1 MRGIGAVIHFRSPT
15 PGSTSA
21 PDFSGMWGSI
31 RDWFALSAQDEAA
44 QCFRA
49 IYQPDEGMSPPD
61 RLKHFL
67 RLKALASPGRQANFT
82 AERIPGT
89 GETICM
95 IASGKNSDFPS
106 VTLHLSDQE
115 WHSTQHQKG
124 AVDSPR
130 SSVSDDNQTATVTGT
145 GGSVEA
151 RPKGSPITRTQIQA
165 WQELSPEAKR
175 ETGGWKVWA
184 QSQGISVNSA
194 GACLTNTGVTP
205 KGAIRL
211 QPPGERGSSIT
222 NAQIQVW
229 RDLPQEAKREAGGWK
244 VWAQTQ
250 GININSA
257 GACLTNTGLTPRG
270 AIRLQPPGERGTPIT
285 NQQIRAWQDLS
296 LEAKREAGGWIR
308 WAQSQRINIDSAS
321 TCLTH
326 TGLTPRGA
334 VRLHP
339 PGERGTPIT
348 NQQIRAWQ
356 DLPQEAKREAGGWIK
371 WAQAQ
376 GITTGSAGI
385 FLTNSGLTPFG
396 TERLKPP
403 GERGTPITNQQIRM
417 WSDLPQEAKHEAG
430 GWMTWAQ
437 AQGIDINSASACLTN
452 TGLKPR
458 GAIRL
463 QPSWERGS
471 PITEAQLLAW
481 LNMSPEERR
490 TSGGWATWA
499 QSQGINVGS
508 AGTYL
513 TNTGLTPRGAVR
525 LQPPGERGTPIT
537 DQQIRAWKDL
547 PQEAKRKAGGGITW
561 AQSQGINV
569 GSAGAYLTN
578 TGLTPRGAIRLQPPG
593 ERGTPLT
600 NQQIRAWQDLPQEA
614 KREAGGRI
622 KWALAQGITIG
633 SAGIFLTNSGLTP
646 FGTERL
652 KPPGERGTPITN
664 QQIRMWRD
672 LPQEAKHKAGGWMT
686 WAQAQGIDINSA
698 SAYLTNTGLKL
709 TGVIRLQPPGE
720 RGSPITEAQHLAWLN
735 MSPEERRTSGGWAT
749 WAQARRISYISA
761 RKYLAPTDS
770 EMPSR
775 GISRPSP
782 PSTVTSDSPQ
792 ASTSAATTT
801 GDKIAV
807 SMSAPPEC
815 SGEKRSLPSTKA
827 DISAPP
833 AKHIKEEEDD
843 VTCRTHQINNN
854 LPILQHWRDPAI
866 SVMAR
871 AEGRIETLQVTRW
884 GPLFNPLPRKIKARI
899 NQDIRWFL
907 QNEGSHD
914 ARMNAMMSV
923 AIPLD
928 DIDGYRGRAVYA
940 RTNLA
945 AFTVLG
951 PYSGRLLDSETVRCE
966 YEKEYGREASNYYF
980 ATRSQ
985 ERLVSAWPE
994 GNILSLLNSPVFTHR
1009 TAETEARQNV
1019 SAVLVGKNIHFFLT
1033 TRDVRAGEELW
1044 FDYGPDYR
1052 HFEPGEALRSASVKE
1067 EPSSPEEG

>member
-21 PDFSGMWGSI
+21 PDFSGMWSSI

-49 IYQPDEGMSPPD
+49 FYQPDEGMSPPD

-82 AERIPGT
+82 AERILGT

-115 WHSTQHQKG
+115 WHSTQHQKE

-151 RPKGSPITRTQIQA
+151 RPKGSPITRAQIQA

-184 QSQGISVNSA
+184 QSQGINIGSA
-194 GACLTNTGVTP
+194 GTCLTNTGLRP
-205 KGAIRL
+205 RGAIRL

-229 RDLPQEAKREAGGWK
+229 RDLPQEAKREAGGWIK
-244 VWAQTQ
+244 WAQAQ
-250 GININSA
+250 GINIGSA

-270 AIRLQPPGERGTPIT
+270 AIRLQPPGERGTPII
-285 NQQIRAWQDLS
+285 NMQIQAWQDLP

-308 WAQSQRINIDSAS
+308 WAQAQGINIDSAS
-321 TCLTH
+321 ACLTN
-326 TGLTPRGA
+326 TGLTPSGA
-334 VRLHP
+334 IRLQP

-356 DLPQEAKREAGGWIK
+356 DLPLEAKNEAGGCIK

-376 GITTGSAGI
+376 GINIGSTRM

-403 GERGTPITNQQIRM
+403 GERG
-417 WSDLPQEAKHEAG
+417 
-430 GWMTWAQ
+430 
-437 AQGIDINSASACLTN
+437 
-452 TGLKPR
+452 
-458 GAIRL
+458 
-463 QPSWERGS
+463 S

-481 LNMSPEERR
+481 LNMSP
-490 TSGGWATWA
+490 
-499 QSQGINVGS
+499 
-508 AGTYL
+508 
-513 TNTGLTPRGAVR
+513 
-525 LQPPGERGTPIT
+525 
-537 DQQIRAWKDL
+537 D
-547 PQEAKRKAGGGITW
+547 
-561 AQSQGINV
+561 
-569 GSAGAYLTN
+569 
-578 TGLTPRGAIRLQPPG
+578 
-593 ERGTPLT
+593 
-600 NQQIRAWQDLPQEA
+600 
-614 KREAGGRI
+614 
-622 KWALAQGITIG
+622 
-633 SAGIFLTNSGLTP
+633 
-646 FGTERL
+646 
-652 KPPGERGTPITN
+652 
-664 QQIRMWRD
+664 
-672 LPQEAKHKAGGWMT
+672 
-686 WAQAQGIDINSA
+686 
-698 SAYLTNTGLKL
+698 
-709 TGVIRLQPPGE
+709 
-720 RGSPITEAQHLAWLN
+720 
-735 MSPEERRTSGGWAT
+735 ERRTSGGWAT
-749 WAQARRISYISA
+749 WAQARGISYISA

-775 GISRPSP
+775 GTSRPSP
-782 PSTVTSDSPQ
+782 PTTVTSDSPQ

-801 GDKIAV
+801 GDEIAV
-807 SMSAPPEC
+807 SVSTPPER
-815 SGEKRSLPSTKA
+815 SGEKRSLPSTKE

-833 AKHIKEEEDD
+833 AKQIKEEEDD
-843 VTCRTHQINNN
+843 VTWLTHQINNN
-854 LPILQHWRDPAI
+854 LPILRHWRDPAI
-866 SVMAR
+866 SVMAQ

-884 GPLFNPLPRKIKARI
+884 GPLFNLLSRQTKARI
-899 NQDIRWFL
+899 NQNIRWFL
-907 QNEGSHD
+907 QNEGKHD

-928 DIDGYRGRAVYA
+928 DSDGYRGRTVYA

-951 PYSGRLLDSETVRCE
+951 PYSGRLLDSEKVRCE
-966 YEKEYGREASNYYF
+966 YEKKYGKESGNYYF

-994 GNILSLLNSPVFTHR
+994 GNILSLINSPVFTHR

-1019 SAVLVGKNIHFFLT
+1019 SAVLVGKNIHFYVT
-1033 TRDVRAGEELW
+1033 TRDISAGEELW
-1044 FDYGPDYR
+1044 FDYGPDYQ
-1052 HFEPGEALRSASVKE
+1052 HFESGEALRSAQVKE

>member
-21 PDFSGMWGSI
+21 PDFSGMWSSI

-49 IYQPDEGMSPPD
+49 FYQPDEGMSPPD

-82 AERIPGT
+82 AERILGT

-115 WHSTQHQKG
+115 WHSTQHQKE

-151 RPKGSPITRTQIQA
+151 RPKGSPITRAQIQA

-184 QSQGISVNSA
+184 QSQGINIGSA
-194 GACLTNTGVTP
+194 GTCLTNTGLRP
-205 KGAIRL
+205 RGAIRL

-229 RDLPQEAKREAGGWK
+229 RDLPQEAKREAGGWIK
-244 VWAQTQ
+244 WAQAQ
-250 GININSA
+250 GINIGSA

-270 AIRLQPPGERGTPIT
+270 AIRLQPPGERGTPII
-285 NQQIRAWQDLS
+285 NMQIQAWQDLP

-308 WAQSQRINIDSAS
+308 WAQAQGINIDSAS
-321 TCLTH
+321 ACLTN
-326 TGLTPRGA
+326 TGLTPSGA
-334 VRLHP
+334 IRLQP

-356 DLPQEAKREAGGWIK
+356 DLPLEAKNEAGGCIK

-376 GITTGSAGI
+376 GINIGSTRM

-403 GERGTPITNQQIRM
+403 GERGTPITNQQIRA
-417 WSDLPQEAKHEAG
+417 WQDLPLEAKREAG

-437 AQGIDINSASACLTN
+437 AQSIDIYSASAYLTN
-452 TGLKPR
+452 TGLKSQ
-458 GAIRL
+458 GVVRL
-463 QPSWERGS
+463 QPPGERGS

-481 LNMSPEERR
+481 LNMSP
-490 TSGGWATWA
+490 
-499 QSQGINVGS
+499 
-508 AGTYL
+508 
-513 TNTGLTPRGAVR
+513 
-525 LQPPGERGTPIT
+525 
-537 DQQIRAWKDL
+537 D
-547 PQEAKRKAGGGITW
+547 
-561 AQSQGINV
+561 
-569 GSAGAYLTN
+569 
-578 TGLTPRGAIRLQPPG
+578 
-593 ERGTPLT
+593 
-600 NQQIRAWQDLPQEA
+600 
-614 KREAGGRI
+614 
-622 KWALAQGITIG
+622 
-633 SAGIFLTNSGLTP
+633 
-646 FGTERL
+646 
-652 KPPGERGTPITN
+652 
-664 QQIRMWRD
+664 
-672 LPQEAKHKAGGWMT
+672 
-686 WAQAQGIDINSA
+686 
-698 SAYLTNTGLKL
+698 
-709 TGVIRLQPPGE
+709 
-720 RGSPITEAQHLAWLN
+720 
-735 MSPEERRTSGGWAT
+735 ERRTSGGWAT
-749 WAQARRISYISA
+749 WAQARGISYISA

-775 GISRPSP
+775 GTSRPSP
-782 PSTVTSDSPQ
+782 PTTVTSDSPQ

-801 GDKIAV
+801 GDEIAV
-807 SMSAPPEC
+807 SVSTPPER
-815 SGEKRSLPSTKA
+815 SGEKRSLPSTKE

-833 AKHIKEEEDD
+833 AKQIKEEEDD
-843 VTCRTHQINNN
+843 VTWLTHQINNN
-854 LPILQHWRDPAI
+854 LPILRHWRDPAI
-866 SVMAR
+866 SVMAQ

-884 GPLFNPLPRKIKARI
+884 GPLFNLLSRQTKARI
-899 NQDIRWFL
+899 NQNIRWFL
-907 QNEGSHD
+907 QNEGKHD

-928 DIDGYRGRAVYA
+928 DSDGYRGRTVYA

-951 PYSGRLLDSETVRCE
+951 PYSGRLLDSEKVRCE
-966 YEKEYGREASNYYF
+966 YEKKYGKESGNYYF
-980 ATRSQ
+980 
-985 ERLVSAWPE
+985 
-994 GNILSLLNSPVFTHR
+994 
-1009 TAETEARQNV
+1009 
-1019 SAVLVGKNIHFFLT
+1019 
-1033 TRDVRAGEELW
+1033 
-1044 FDYGPDYR
+1044 
-1052 HFEPGEALRSASVKE
+1052 
-1067 EPSSPEEG
+1067 

>member
-175 ETGGWKVWA
+175 EAGGWIRWA
-184 QSQGISVNSA
+184 QAQGINIDNARNYLTHTGLTSR
-194 GACLTNTGVTP
+194 GAV
-205 KGAIRL
+205 RL
-211 QPPGERGSSIT
+211 QLPGERGSSIT

-229 RDLPQEAKREAGGWK
+229 RALPQEAKYEAGGWK

-250 GININSA
+250 GISINSA

-270 AIRLQPPGERGTPIT
+270 AIRLQPPGERGTSMT
-285 NQQIRAWQDLS
+285 NQQIRAWQDLP

-308 WAQSQRINIDSAS
+308 WAQAQGINIDNARNY
-321 TCLTH
+321 LTH
-326 TGLTPRGA
+326 IGLTSRGA
-334 VRLHP
+334 VRLQP

-356 DLPQEAKREAGGWIK
+356 DLPQEAKREAGGWIP
-371 WAQAQ
+371 WVQTQ
-376 GITTGSAGI
+376 GIS
-385 FLTNSGLTPFG
+385 
-396 TERLKPP
+396 
-403 GERGTPITNQQIRM
+403 
-417 WSDLPQEAKHEAG
+417 
-430 GWMTWAQ
+430 
-437 AQGIDINSASACLTN
+437 INSASAC
-452 TGLKPR
+452 
-458 GAIRL
+458 
-463 QPSWERGS
+463 
-471 PITEAQLLAW
+471 
-481 LNMSPEERR
+481 
-490 TSGGWATWA
+490 
-499 QSQGINVGS
+499 
-508 AGTYL
+508 L

-525 LQPPGERGTPIT
+525 LQPPGERGTPMT
-537 DQQIRAWKDL
+537 NQQIRAWKDL
-547 PQEAKRKAGGGITW
+547 P
-561 AQSQGINV
+561 
-569 GSAGAYLTN
+569 L
-578 TGLTPRGAIRLQPPG
+578 
-593 ERGTPLT
+593 
-600 NQQIRAWQDLPQEA
+600 EA
-614 KREAGGRI
+614 KREAGGC
-622 KWALAQGITIG
+622 KVWAQTQGINIDI
-633 SAGIFLTNSGLTP
+633 ARNYLTHTGLTSR
-646 FGTERL
+646 GAVRL
-652 KPPGERGTPITN
+652 QPPGERGTPITN
-664 QQIRMWRD
+664 QQIRAWQD
-672 LPQEAKHKAGGWMT
+672 LPLEAKREAGGWKV
-686 WAQAQGIDINSA
+686 WAQTQGISINSA
-698 SAYLTNTGLKL
+698 RAYLTHAGL
-709 TGVIRLQPPGE
+709 TYQGAVRLQPPGE

-749 WAQARRISYISA
+749 WAQAQGISYISA

-775 GISRPSP
+775 GTSRPSP

-801 GDKIAV
+801 GDEIAV
-807 SMSAPPEC
+807 SVSAPPEC

-843 VTCRTHQINNN
+843 VTWRTHQINNN

-928 DIDGYRGRAVYA
+928 DNGGYRGRTVYA

-980 ATRSQ
+980 ATGSQ
-985 ERLVSAWPE
+985 ERIVSGFPQ

-1033 TRDVRAGEELW
+1033 TRNVRAGEELW
-1044 FDYGPDYR
+1044 FDYGPDYQ
-1052 HFEPGEALRSASVKE
+1052 HFEPGEALRSSSVKE

>member
-1 MRGIGAVIHFRSPT
+1 
-15 PGSTSA
+15 
-21 PDFSGMWGSI
+21 MWSSI

-82 AERIPGT
+82 AERILGT

-115 WHSTQHQKG
+115 WHSTQHQKE

-151 RPKGSPITRTQIQA
+151 HPKGSSITRSQIQA

-184 QSQGISVNSA
+184 QTQGINIRSA
-194 GACLTNTGVTP
+194 GACLTNTGLRP
-205 KGAIRL
+205 RGAVRL

-229 RDLPQEAKREAGGWK
+229 RDLPQEAKY
-244 VWAQTQ
+244 
-250 GININSA
+250 
-257 GACLTNTGLTPRG
+257 
-270 AIRLQPPGERGTPIT
+270 
-285 NQQIRAWQDLS
+285 
-296 LEAKREAGGWIR
+296 
-308 WAQSQRINIDSAS
+308 
-321 TCLTH
+321 
-326 TGLTPRGA
+326 
-334 VRLHP
+334 
-339 PGERGTPIT
+339 
-348 NQQIRAWQ
+348 
-356 DLPQEAKREAGGWIK
+356 
-371 WAQAQ
+371 
-376 GITTGSAGI
+376 
-385 FLTNSGLTPFG
+385 
-396 TERLKPP
+396 
-403 GERGTPITNQQIRM
+403 
-417 WSDLPQEAKHEAG
+417 EAG

-437 AQGIDINSASACLTN
+437 AQGISIHSASSYLTN
-452 TGLKPR
+452 TGLKLK
-458 GAIRL
+458 GVIRL
-463 QPSWERGS
+463 QPPGERGS

-499 QSQGINVGS
+499 Q
-508 AGTYL
+508 
-513 TNTGLTPRGAVR
+513 
-525 LQPPGERGTPIT
+525 
-537 DQQIRAWKDL
+537 
-547 PQEAKRKAGGGITW
+547 
-561 AQSQGINV
+561 
-569 GSAGAYLTN
+569 
-578 TGLTPRGAIRLQPPG
+578 
-593 ERGTPLT
+593 
-600 NQQIRAWQDLPQEA
+600 
-614 KREAGGRI
+614 
-622 KWALAQGITIG
+622 AQG
-633 SAGIFLTNSGLTP
+633 
-646 FGTERL
+646 
-652 KPPGERGTPITN
+652 
-664 QQIRMWRD
+664 
-672 LPQEAKHKAGGWMT
+672 
-686 WAQAQGIDINSA
+686 
-698 SAYLTNTGLKL
+698 
-709 TGVIRLQPPGE
+709 
-720 RGSPITEAQHLAWLN
+720 
-735 MSPEERRTSGGWAT
+735 
-749 WAQARRISYISA
+749 ISYISA

-782 PSTVTSDSPQ
+782 PSTVTSDSLQ

-807 SMSAPPEC
+807 SVSAPPEC

-833 AKHIKEEEDD
+833 AKQIKEEEDD

-884 GPLFNPLPRKIKARI
+884 GPLFNPLPRQTKARI

-907 QNEGSHD
+907 QNEGKHD
-914 ARMNAMMSV
+914 ARMNAMISV

-928 DIDGYRGRAVYA
+928 DSDGYRGRTVYA

-951 PYSGRLLDSETVRCE
+951 PYSGRLLDSEKVRCE
-966 YEKEYGREASNYYF
+966 YEKEYGKEAGNYYF

-994 GNILSLLNSPVFTHR
+994 GNLLSLLNSPVFTHR

-1019 SAVLVGKNIHFFLT
+1019 SAVLVGKNINFFLT

-1044 FDYGPDYR
+1044 FDYGPDYQ
-1052 HFEPGEALRSASVKE
+1052 HFESGEALRSAQVKE
-1067 EPSSPEEG
+1067 EPLLQRKDRNTSS

>member
-21 PDFSGMWGSI
+21 PDFSGMWSSI

-49 IYQPDEGMSPPD
+49 FYQPDEGMSPPD

-82 AERIPGT
+82 AERILGT

-115 WHSTQHQKG
+115 WHSTQHQKE

-151 RPKGSPITRTQIQA
+151 RPKGSPITRAQIQA

-184 QSQGISVNSA
+184 QSQGINIGSA
-194 GACLTNTGVTP
+194 GTCLTNTGLRP
-205 KGAIRL
+205 RGAIRL

-229 RDLPQEAKREAGGWK
+229 RDLPQEAKREAGGWIK
-244 VWAQTQ
+244 WAQAQ
-250 GININSA
+250 GINIGSA

-270 AIRLQPPGERGTPIT
+270 AIRLQPPGERGTPII
-285 NQQIRAWQDLS
+285 NMQIQAWQDLP

-308 WAQSQRINIDSAS
+308 WAQAQGINIDSAS
-321 TCLTH
+321 ACLTN
-326 TGLTPRGA
+326 TGLTPSGA
-334 VRLHP
+334 IRLQP

-356 DLPQEAKREAGGWIK
+356 DLPLEAKNEAGGCIK
-371 WAQAQ
+371 WAQ
-376 GITTGSAGI
+376 GINIGSTRM

-403 GERGTPITNQQIRM
+403 GERGTPITNQQIRA
-417 WSDLPQEAKHEAG
+417 WQDLPLEAKREAG

-437 AQGIDINSASACLTN
+437 AQSIDIYSASAYLTN
-452 TGLKPR
+452 TGLKSQ
-458 GAIRL
+458 GVVRL
-463 QPSWERGS
+463 QPPGERGS

-481 LNMSPEERR
+481 LNMSP
-490 TSGGWATWA
+490 
-499 QSQGINVGS
+499 
-508 AGTYL
+508 
-513 TNTGLTPRGAVR
+513 
-525 LQPPGERGTPIT
+525 
-537 DQQIRAWKDL
+537 D
-547 PQEAKRKAGGGITW
+547 
-561 AQSQGINV
+561 
-569 GSAGAYLTN
+569 
-578 TGLTPRGAIRLQPPG
+578 
-593 ERGTPLT
+593 
-600 NQQIRAWQDLPQEA
+600 
-614 KREAGGRI
+614 
-622 KWALAQGITIG
+622 
-633 SAGIFLTNSGLTP
+633 
-646 FGTERL
+646 
-652 KPPGERGTPITN
+652 
-664 QQIRMWRD
+664 
-672 LPQEAKHKAGGWMT
+672 
-686 WAQAQGIDINSA
+686 
-698 SAYLTNTGLKL
+698 
-709 TGVIRLQPPGE
+709 
-720 RGSPITEAQHLAWLN
+720 
-735 MSPEERRTSGGWAT
+735 ERRTSGGWAT
-749 WAQARRISYISA
+749 WAQARGISYISA

-775 GISRPSP
+775 GTSRPSP
-782 PSTVTSDSPQ
+782 PTTVTSDSPQ

-801 GDKIAV
+801 GDEIAV
-807 SMSAPPEC
+807 SVSTPPER
-815 SGEKRSLPSTKA
+815 SGEKRSLPSTKE

-833 AKHIKEEEDD
+833 AKQIKEEEDD
-843 VTCRTHQINNN
+843 VTWLTHQINNN
-854 LPILQHWRDPAI
+854 LPILRHWRDPAI
-866 SVMAR
+866 SVMAQ

-884 GPLFNPLPRKIKARI
+884 GPLFNLLSRQTKARI
-899 NQDIRWFL
+899 NQNIRWFL
-907 QNEGSHD
+907 QNEGKHD

-928 DIDGYRGRAVYA
+928 DSDGYRGRTVYA

-951 PYSGRLLDSETVRCE
+951 PYSGRLLDSEKVRCE
-966 YEKEYGREASNYYF
+966 YEKKYGKESGNYYF

-994 GNILSLLNSPVFTHR
+994 GNILSLINSPVFTHR

-1019 SAVLVGKNIHFFLT
+1019 SAVLVGKNIHFYVT
-1033 TRDVRAGEELW
+1033 TRDISAGEELW
-1044 FDYGPDYR
+1044 FDYGPDYQ
-1052 HFEPGEALRSASVKE
+1052 HFESGEALRSAQVKE

>member
-21 PDFSGMWGSI
+21 PDFSGMWSSI

-49 IYQPDEGMSPPD
+49 FYQPDEGMSPPD

-82 AERIPGT
+82 AERILGT

-115 WHSTQHQKG
+115 WHSTQHQKE

-151 RPKGSPITRTQIQA
+151 RPKGSPITRAQIQA

-184 QSQGISVNSA
+184 QSQGINIGSA
-194 GACLTNTGVTP
+194 GTCLTNTGLRP
-205 KGAIRL
+205 RGAIRL
-211 QPPGERGSSIT
+211 QPPGERGTPII
-222 NAQIQVW
+222 NMQIQAW
-229 RDLPQEAKREAGGWK
+229 QDLPLEAKREAGGWIR
-244 VWAQTQ
+244 WAQAQ
-250 GININSA
+250 GINIDSA
-257 GACLTNTGLTPRG
+257 SACLTNTGLTPSG

-285 NQQIRAWQDLS
+285 NQQIRAWQDLP
-296 LEAKREAGGWIR
+296 LEAKNEAGG
-308 WAQSQRINIDSAS
+308 
-321 TCLTH
+321 C
-326 TGLTPRGA
+326 
-334 VRLHP
+334 
-339 PGERGTPIT
+339 
-348 NQQIRAWQ
+348 
-356 DLPQEAKREAGGWIK
+356 IK

-376 GITTGSAGI
+376 GINIGSTRM

-403 GERGTPITNQQIRM
+403 GERGTPITNQQIRA
-417 WSDLPQEAKHEAG
+417 WQDLPLEAKREAG

-437 AQGIDINSASACLTN
+437 AQSIDIYSASAYLTN
-452 TGLKPR
+452 TGLKSQ
-458 GAIRL
+458 GVVRL
-463 QPSWERGS
+463 QPPGERGS

-481 LNMSPEERR
+481 LNMSP
-490 TSGGWATWA
+490 
-499 QSQGINVGS
+499 
-508 AGTYL
+508 
-513 TNTGLTPRGAVR
+513 
-525 LQPPGERGTPIT
+525 
-537 DQQIRAWKDL
+537 D
-547 PQEAKRKAGGGITW
+547 
-561 AQSQGINV
+561 
-569 GSAGAYLTN
+569 
-578 TGLTPRGAIRLQPPG
+578 
-593 ERGTPLT
+593 
-600 NQQIRAWQDLPQEA
+600 
-614 KREAGGRI
+614 
-622 KWALAQGITIG
+622 
-633 SAGIFLTNSGLTP
+633 
-646 FGTERL
+646 
-652 KPPGERGTPITN
+652 
-664 QQIRMWRD
+664 
-672 LPQEAKHKAGGWMT
+672 
-686 WAQAQGIDINSA
+686 
-698 SAYLTNTGLKL
+698 
-709 TGVIRLQPPGE
+709 
-720 RGSPITEAQHLAWLN
+720 
-735 MSPEERRTSGGWAT
+735 ERRTSGGWAT
-749 WAQARRISYISA
+749 WAQARGISYISA

-775 GISRPSP
+775 GTSRPSP
-782 PSTVTSDSPQ
+782 PTTVTSDSPQ

-801 GDKIAV
+801 GDEIAV
-807 SMSAPPEC
+807 SVSTPPER
-815 SGEKRSLPSTKA
+815 SGEKRSLPSTKE

-833 AKHIKEEEDD
+833 AKQIKEEEDD
-843 VTCRTHQINNN
+843 VTWLTHQINNN
-854 LPILQHWRDPAI
+854 LPILRHWRDPAI
-866 SVMAR
+866 SVMAQ

-884 GPLFNPLPRKIKARI
+884 GPLFNLLSRQTKARI
-899 NQDIRWFL
+899 NQNIRWFL
-907 QNEGSHD
+907 QNEGKHD

-928 DIDGYRGRAVYA
+928 DSDGYRGRTVYA

-951 PYSGRLLDSETVRCE
+951 PYSGRLLDSEKVRCE
-966 YEKEYGREASNYYF
+966 YEKKYGKESGNYYF

-994 GNILSLLNSPVFTHR
+994 GNILSLINSPVFTHR

-1019 SAVLVGKNIHFFLT
+1019 SAVLVGKNIHFYVT
-1033 TRDVRAGEELW
+1033 TRDISAGEELW
-1044 FDYGPDYR
+1044 FDYGPDYQ
-1052 HFEPGEALRSASVKE
+1052 HFESGEALRSAQVKE